1 MGGAGGTHSTHTHT
15 HTHTHTPLFS
25 RPETKMTKSL
35 NWMQKKKKKM
45 RTELKITTMKEQIL
59 KVKMVDMKSVI
70 EHFRAFFVHIS
81 QQQIKPCQPHVL
93 FITMEVG
100 THSKKLKQILE
111 HDLASS
117 VQPPP
122 SSCCRHQRQTS

>member
-1 MGGAGGTHSTHTHT
+1 
-15 HTHTHTPLFS
+15 
-25 RPETKMTKSL
+25 
-35 NWMQKKKKKM
+35 M

-81 QQQIKPCQPHVL
+81 RQQIKPCQPHVL

-111 HDLASS
+111 LTSCHLSNPHHPHAADVKGRQVNASEIKATQHIS
-117 VQPPP
+117 FL
-122 SSCCRHQRQTS
+122 